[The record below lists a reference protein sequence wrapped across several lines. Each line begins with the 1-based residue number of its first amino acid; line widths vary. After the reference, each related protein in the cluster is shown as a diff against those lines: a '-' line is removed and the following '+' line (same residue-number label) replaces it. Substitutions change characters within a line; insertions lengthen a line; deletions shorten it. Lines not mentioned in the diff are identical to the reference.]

1 MPIVES
7 IEGATPTNQKQK
19 PNKKMKLRTQK
30 KVINYKGGTITLEH
44 TDLDWRNQ
52 CELHKGVLCWVT
64 AEGYLNKR
72 VIINNL
78 PSFKPATTLNYV
90 RKRILGQIPL
100 LYK

>member
-1 MPIVES
+1 MTKIFFKIIIANPSRLPIVES
-7 IEGATPTNQKQK
+7 IEGATPTN
-19 PNKKMKLRTQK
+19 L
-30 KVINYKGGTITLEH
+30 NYKGGTITLEH